1 MLAVWLVFENLGQG
15 VVAHQ
20 AADLVEELADRDL
33 LARESCDPLVFSE
46 DRRRRAD
53 GRDEEVGPA
62 NALRPEEVEPLSGN
76 LSEFLA
82 NIVPQPVPAARVSSA
97 TYEKDG

>member
-1 MLAVWLVFENLGQG
+1 MLAVCAGFENLGQG

-20 AADLVEELADRDL
+20 AADLIEELADRDL
-33 LARESCDPLVFSE
+33 LAREFCDPFILAE
-46 DRRRRAD
+46 DRKRRAD

-62 NALRPEEVEPLSGN
+62 NALRPEEVEPFLGD

-82 NIVPQPVPAARVSSA
+82 NIVPKTRAAILCSSC
-97 TYEKDG
+97 DIQG